1 MPKELFEQDTGGI
14 IARLRKG
21 LAKLDKVCD
30 ILKYLR
36 VCDEEGTPLQ
46 DSYLL
51 FESSGRACKL
61 LISPGSGNPGPW
73 DYTIDNT
80 AGTVTIE
87 GGWVFRGKRD
97 AVECD
102 EAEVTVNSGTLA
114 SPCWAYAE
122 YITATGAITIITT
135 CLSTPPKSETGIYRI
150 PLHTFYMSGA
160 SIVHHQQQQFGAIKI
175 DGMFA

>member
-1 MPKELFEQDTGGI
+1 MMEIGHIEYPTLGGGKRRVI
-14 IARLRKG
+14 DMSSKPRNRKN
-21 LAKLDKVCD
+21 
-30 ILKYLR
+30 
-36 VCDEEGTPLQ
+36 
-46 DSYLL
+46 
-51 FESSGRACKL
+51 SSAAV
-61 LISPGSGNPGPW
+61 SGPW

-97 AVECD
+97 PLECD
-102 EAEVTVNSGTLA
+102 SAVVTVNSGTLA

-122 YITATGAITIITT
+122 YITATDTITIITT
-135 CLSTPPKSETGIYRI
+135 CLSEPPKSETGILRI

-160 SIVHHQQQQFGAIKI
+160 SIVHNQQQQYGAIKI